1 MKQSKTKFFL
11 ISGVPCAGKTTISF
25 KLNYNKKYLIVQEGD
40 IIRSAMRGYQESL
53 IKKGFQFCEKEI
65 LPIHGLLNN
74 YQTILD
80 KNDYFINAFYEV
92 ILRQKRKRIST
103 IINGFNLM
111 NRKIDYFLEVKD
123 LYFVYLHFNGIE
135 TIKERLKKRNSDVD
149 IKLLSQI
156 DNIPE
161 INNKYYA
168 FLKAFSHYK
177 NLLIIDIDEKNCNE
191 IIDILKKL

>member
-1 MKQSKTKFFL
+1 MKQSKTKIFL

-25 KLNYNKKYLIVQEGD
+25 KLNYSKKYLIVQEGD

-53 IKKGFQFCEKEI
+53 IKKGFQFREKDI

-80 KNDYFINAFYEV
+80 ENDNFINAFYEV
-92 ILRQKRKRIST
+92 ILRQKRKGIST

-123 LYFVYLHFNGIE
+123 LYFVYLHFNKIE

-156 DNIPE
+156 DNIWE
-161 INNKYYA
+161 INNRYYE
-168 FLKAFSHYK
+168 FLKAFRHYK

-191 IIDILKKL
+191 IINILKKL